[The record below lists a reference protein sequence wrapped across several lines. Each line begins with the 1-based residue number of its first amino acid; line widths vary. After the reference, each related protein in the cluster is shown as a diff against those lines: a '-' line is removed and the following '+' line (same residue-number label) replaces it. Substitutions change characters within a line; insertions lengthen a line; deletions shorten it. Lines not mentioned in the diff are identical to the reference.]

1 MLSVEAVCQ
10 HVWQR
15 QKTAVRT
22 AGCPLLESSSD
33 PSGPDPVSQLFKN
46 NHCWPKVCP
55 IMKSK
60 RKVCTCTIKVGVLW
74 QPLSQKKNDQ
84 GFDLFWSWRGW
95 VAAAQKVPSALLL
108 NPNPG
113 ISKRNWF
120 VDLSALAEGWP
131 PTFHLDTW
139 CDCCRFIAQ
148 CVGSVFTWWFI

>member
-55 IMKSK
+55 ILKSK
-60 RKVCTCTIKVGVLW
+60 RKLCTCTIKVGVV
-74 QPLSQKKNDQ
+74 PLSQKKNDKRV
-84 GFDLFWSWRGW
+84 WS
-95 VAAAQKVPSALLL
+95 VLELAELAQKAPSALLL
-108 NPNPG
+108 NPNLG

-131 PTFHLDTW
+131 PTFHWIRDVTAADLLLSASALCSHD
-139 CDCCRFIAQ
+139 DLFNL
-148 CVGSVFTWWFI
+148 F